1 MSVTYPIKNK
11 KALEQ
16 FKDYYVSIKP
26 NPRNYTMI
34 VMGLNTAF
42 RIGDLLQ
49 LQWNDVYDDKRREF
63 RKHICITE
71 QKTGKERIVAVN
83 QNEQTA
89 LTQYYKMCGPSA
101 QTDYLFRS
109 RKQKGAPLSRYQAY
123 RIIKEAARNTG
134 FEEHIGWLPLSQ
146 KNIRL
151 PCVEAGHAA
160 GHADGTLQPFFL
172 SGHTAIS
179 RYRTG

>member
-49 LQWNDVYDDKRREF
+49 LQWNDVYDD
-63 RKHICITE
+63 
-71 QKTGKERIVAVN
+71 
-83 QNEQTA
+83 
-89 LTQYYKMCGPSA
+89 
-101 QTDYLFRS
+101 
-109 RKQKGAPLSRYQAY
+109 
-123 RIIKEAARNTG
+123 
-134 FEEHIGWLPLSQ
+134 
-146 KNIRL
+146 
-151 PCVEAGHAA
+151 
-160 GHADGTLQPFFL
+160 
-172 SGHTAIS
+172 
-179 RYRTG
+179 